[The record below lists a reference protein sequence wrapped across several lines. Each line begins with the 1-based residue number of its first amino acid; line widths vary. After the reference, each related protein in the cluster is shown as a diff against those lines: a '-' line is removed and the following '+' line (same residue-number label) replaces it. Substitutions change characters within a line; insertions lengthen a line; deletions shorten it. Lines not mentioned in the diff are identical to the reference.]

1 MTRATLLTES
11 LMRLSPLMGERKQE
25 NGVYLPTVYQMVFG
39 CVSCSQFLLPP
50 KKKKKVRLHT
60 DFGSEKIRHRLIVL
74 YHDVASVWLAI
85 HN

>member
-50 KKKKKVRLHT
+50 KKKKKKSDCIQILGVKRSDT
-60 DFGSEKIRHRLIVL
+60 G
-74 YHDVASVWLAI
+74 
-85 HN
+85 